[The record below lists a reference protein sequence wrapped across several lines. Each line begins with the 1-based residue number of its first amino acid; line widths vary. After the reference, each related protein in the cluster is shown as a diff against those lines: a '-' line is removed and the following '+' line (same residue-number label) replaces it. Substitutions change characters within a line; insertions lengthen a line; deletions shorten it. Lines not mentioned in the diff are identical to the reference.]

1 MANYD
6 FILNRL
12 HERRA
17 ELVAQLELSGEE
29 AAKTMDVLPHDWE
42 AMYPRWRE
50 TVAAIDRRL
59 TDRSWMQT

>member
-1 MANYD
+1 MEKYD
-6 FILNRL
+6 FLLNRL

-17 ELVAQLELSGEE
+17 ELVAQLALSGEE
-29 AAKTMDVLPHDWE
+29 AAKTMDVLPRDWE
-42 AMYPRWRE
+42 ALKPRWRE